1 MIIRFIQMTYKPHP
15 NCFNSKKQFIIKLPF
30 ASGGVVRDKSSIK
43 YGVGLGGVIKAIS
56 EFMRLHPY
64 VLGYIHYVIVQ
75 PRFPN
80 SSEAKVPISYNLLHI
95 IL

>member
-1 MIIRFIQMTYKPHP
+1 MTYKSHP
-15 NCFNSKKQFIIKLPF
+15 NFFNSKKQFIIKLPF

-43 YGVGLGGVIKAIS
+43 YGVGLGGVIKAIA

-80 SSEAKVPISYNLLHI
+80 SSEAKVSTVYPIIYFI
-95 IL
+95 